1 MLLLF
6 KKLFIHKHFWI
17 FQTIMSSTN
26 NTTATESVSAQQLA
40 EQEHL
45 FLHYESQGGAGPPP
59 PPHELPAHLL
69 QAAHGSPEA
78 DIQADHQSPSHGSKE
93 GKRNGHGKS
102 IDFTSFQCLISTNVL
117 SDTTV
122 STNL

>member
-59 PPHELPAHLL
+59 PPHELPPHLL
-69 QAAHGSPEA
+69 QAAHGSPEP

-93 GKRNGHGKS
+93 GKRNGHGRS
-102 IDFTSFQCLISTNVL
+102 YSYLQSYLVLTTSNVL
-117 SDTTV
+117 V
-122 STNL
+122 KRPF